1 MTQIKSFFK
10 NCAGAYIALAIL
22 LIACCIS
29 NENFRTA
36 ANLTNILR
44 QCSYSG
50 IVALG
55 MTYVIIAGGID
66 LAVGSLFALSGVTI
80 INTTLY
86 LAGNGLSP
94 VIATILGCFA
104 GCCLGVFGGA
114 INGLL
119 INLGKLPPFIAT
131 LGTYSI
137 YRSLALYFANSGT
150 VDCYSNMAVYDCFSS
165 IGGSSF
171 LSLAT
176 PVWVMLILAII
187 LEIMLCFTRYGKYTL
202 ATGASERVSQFSGI
216 NTSVMRF
223 GSYAIVGMCIGIAAI
238 LFCGRMGAI
247 QSSNAGQFYELDAI
261 AAVVIGGASM
271 AGGKGCIRGTI
282 AGVLILGIVSNIL
295 DFWHIPSEL
304 QGTVKGLV
312 ILISVLTQRKQK
324 GK

>member
-1 MTQIKSFFK
+1 MTYIKSFFK

-22 LIACCIS
+22 LVICCIS
-29 NENFRTA
+29 NESFRTA
-36 ANLTNILR
+36 TNLTNILR

-55 MTYVIIAGGID
+55 MTYIIIAGGID
-66 LAVGSLFALSGVTI
+66 LAVGSLFALCGVVT
-80 INTTLY
+80 INTTLAVAGAGASPVAATLIGC
-86 LAGNGLSP
+86 LAGVGLG
-94 VIATILGCFA
+94 II
-104 GCCLGVFGGA
+104 GGA
-114 INGLL
+114 INGALV
-119 INLGKLPPFIAT
+119 NLGKLPPFIAT

-150 VDCYSNMAVYDCFSS
+150 VNCMSNNEIEACFLN
-165 IGGSSF
+165 IGSSSF
-171 LSLAT
+171 LSIAT
-176 PVWVMLILAII
+176 PVWVMLIIAII
-187 LEIMLCFTRYGKYTL
+187 LEVILCFTRYGKYTL
-202 ATGASERVSQFSGI
+202 ATGASERVAQFSGI

-223 GSYAIVGMCIGIAAI
+223 GSYAIVGLCVGIAAI

-282 AGVLILGIVSNIL
+282 AGVLILGIVSTIL
-295 DFWHIPSEL
+295 DFWHISPAL

-324 GK
+324 AK